1 MRRLVLVA
9 VTALLLSA
17 LPVTPAGAQ
26 APSAT
31 GSCGYAAGQYGLD
44 ALAPREGYSSV
55 GTWHFQGLYSGVTPG
70 TPVKVV
76 IFYNDELESHVATV
90 TQTASSSSG
99 AVAGALLAGGEAGGN
114 TTSGKLQGLRPNRGG
129 LWGGDSHGAGK
140 TAAVYSGHTVTTP
153 VVGPPGLYAFYVLL
167 GDQQIG
173 RWTCAI
179 IDQ

>member
-99 AVAGALLAGGEAGGN
+99 AVAGALLAGGEAGGSPS
-114 TTSGKLQGLRPNRGG
+114 TIRGLRPNHGG
-129 LWGGDSHGAGK
+129 LWGGDSHSRGK
-140 TAAVYSGHTVTTP
+140 SAAALSGHTLSTP